1 MTATL
6 PLQVAAA
13 RDLVDTV
20 LREAVAGLGGD
31 VRAVVE
37 YHLGWRDEHGNPRSA
52 PAGKAVRPALVVLG
66 AEAARLEGAPAA
78 AVPRLAA
85 AVELVHDFSLLHDDV
100 MDGDTSRR
108 HRPTAWTVFGIP
120 AAILAGD
127 AMLALAVEVLRVSS
141 ADQAAAGRA
150 GACLTAAVQRLVDGQ
165 MADVA
170 FERREQVSL
179 GECLAMQ
186 SGKTAALIRCAT
198 EIAPVAADLAPAV
211 VEPLGAFGEAVGMAF
226 QAVDDLLGLWG
237 SPGQTGK
244 PALADLRVRKKSVPI
259 VAALEAPGAAADR
272 LRAAFGSPEPFTD
285 AQLPELADLVV
296 AAGGR
301 ARAEEQAS
309 SRLADA
315 RACLDALDA
324 GGAPREATAA
334 LWELAC
340 FVTGR
345 DR

>member
-6 PLQVAAA
+6 PPQVSAA
-13 RDLVDTV
+13 RDLVDGG
-20 LREAVAGLGGD
+20 LRQAVSRLGPD

-37 YHLGWRDEHGNPRSA
+37 YHLGWRDEQGRARSA
-52 PAGKAVRPALVVLG
+52 PSGKAVRPALVVLG
-66 AEAARLEGAPAA
+66 AEAAQLAGAA
-78 AVPRLAA
+78 AGSVPGLAV

-108 HRPTAWTVFGIP
+108 HRPTAWTVFGVP

-127 AMLALAVEVLRVSS
+127 AMLALAVDVLRRS
-141 ADQAAAGRA
+141 APDPAAGDRIT
-150 GACLTAAVQRLVDGQ
+150 ACLITAVQRLVDGQ

-170 FERREQVSL
+170 FERRERVSL
-179 GECLAMQ
+179 AECLTMQ
-186 SGKTAALIRCAT
+186 SGKTAALMQCASS
-198 EIAPVAADLAPAV
+198 IAAVAADTPPDTAADLA
-211 VEPLGAFGEAVGMAF
+211 AFGEHVGMAF

-237 SPGQTGK
+237 SPEQTGK

-272 LRAAFGSPEPFTD
+272 LRAAFASPEPFGD
-285 AQLPELADLVV
+285 AALPGLAELVV

-301 ARAEEQAS
+301 SRAEAEAAAQLAAAR
-309 SRLADA
+309 SR
-315 RACLDALDA
+315 LDALDA
-324 GGAPREATAA
+324 RGAPRGATTA

-340 FVTGR
+340 FVTDR